1 MGFAKFLYQYE
12 YIKLNGLLRDVMTES
27 GMLFYLL
34 CVAWVLFSY
43 FFGSVNFALVLSKYV
58 YHDDIRKYGSGNA
71 GFTNMRRTFGTK
83 AGVLTLLGDFGKTF
97 VGVFVGMLLFGAN
110 TATLAGLACVL
121 GHVYPVFYGFKGGK
135 GVLCLATAVLMLSPI
150 ALALLL
156 LVFIL
161 IVVFT
166 KYVSLGSVV
175 GALLYPLLLNRLFVF
190 FFDYPL
196 DGVQTL
202 ISMLLG
208 VFIAFCHR
216 ENIKRLMRGEEH
228 KFSFHSKKK

>member
-97 VGVFVGMLLFGAN
+97 DFRVSKSD
-110 TATLAGLACVL
+110 
-121 GHVYPVFYGFKGGK
+121 KG
-135 GVLCLATAVLMLSPI
+135 
-150 ALALLL
+150 
-156 LVFIL
+156 
-161 IVVFT
+161 
-166 KYVSLGSVV
+166 
-175 GALLYPLLLNRLFVF
+175 
-190 FFDYPL
+190 
-196 DGVQTL
+196 
-202 ISMLLG
+202 
-208 VFIAFCHR
+208 
-216 ENIKRLMRGEEH
+216 
-228 KFSFHSKKK
+228 